1 MTLGHAVPTGAQWV
15 HEIKHDG
22 FRFIC
27 RRHRERLRDC
37 RTIRCLLA
45 TLLINIASLRSRQAS
60 FLSGRCVW
68 NSCSQLK
75 AAKSCAQYVA
85 NLNSNYKHYD
95 APNH

>member
-1 MTLGHAVPTGAQWV
+1 MTLVGMVPSGAQWV

-37 RTIRCLLA
+37 RTIRCSLTA
-45 TLLINIASLRSRQAS
+45 LLIGIASLRSRQAS
-60 FLSGRCVW
+60 FPSGRCVW
-68 NSCSQLK
+68 NYCSQAN
-75 AAKSCAQYVA
+75 AAKSRAQYVA